1 MRTAEVDFSLII
13 SFQWPKKGGGKVL
26 LSQVV
31 VYHLMTNYQT
41 QWLKTTPVYHLTVCK
56 VRSPGTA

>member
-26 LSQVV
+26 LSRVV

-41 QWLKTTPVYHLTVCK
+41 
-56 VRSPGTA
+56 